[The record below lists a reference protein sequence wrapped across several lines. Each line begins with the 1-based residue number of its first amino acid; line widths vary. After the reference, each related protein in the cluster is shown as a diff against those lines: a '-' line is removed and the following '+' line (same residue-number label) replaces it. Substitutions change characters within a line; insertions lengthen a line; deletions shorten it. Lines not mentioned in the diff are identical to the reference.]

1 MSLLNLF
8 IPIHKIDAKQ
18 RLVYGTISEEITDKS
33 GEMLDYESAKPQFQK
48 WSDEQ
53 HKISGGKSKGNL
65 RAMHDNIAA
74 GKFTE
79 ISFDDD
85 AKKINGVAKVVD
97 DSEWAKVE
105 SGVYCGF
112 SIGGGY
118 AKRWKDPTNPGVT
131 RYTPEL
137 AEVSL
142 VDNPCVPT
150 ATFEFI
156 KEDGSTELRK
166 FNSSAQEAQHTMTN
180 TDMTKDERPQDKGG
194 VEQVWKAK
202 DGSTHLSKAAA
213 LKRNEEVEA
222 QEVAAPTL
230 DAIAKLDEALSKGS
244 KKKEEEDEDEE
255 KEGDDEETKKEKAA
269 RKAKK
274 KEEAEKAKKAE
285 EDEAEKARKA
295 KEDEDAAEKAGKEKE
310 EKAKKDQKEGDKSED
325 DEKEKKPKKK
335 EKAASEKS
343 ASGDLKKGMHGVSH
357 LAHLLDSINCLLQS
371 SSVEEAIEGDDS
383 EMPEKLKAWLK
394 DGADLLRDMVAE
406 ETAELADDN
415 EEDDDVLAMSAAVRN
430 LSKAGARHSKTD
442 MERVQKMHDLA
453 HEMHKCM
460 GDMVEKCDEMHKSSG
475 EMKNTAIDLGAEGD
489 KTKEDED
496 KAEKAVASEL
506 SKMTTKHDALVK
518 VISDLA
524 PKVGEMLKRVE
535 SQNDLMAEQ
544 AKRIAHLEDQ
554 PMPAKG
560 ALRRRKRRL
569 GSHGSGCP
577 QPAQRQKQG
586 RNQPLADEIRS
597 RQSRPTPRIGVRS
610 ERAFS
615 G

>member
-244 KKKEEEDEDEE
+244 KRKRKKTR
-255 KEGDDEETKKEKAA
+255 TKKKRATTK
-269 RKAKK
+269 RPK
-274 KEEAEKAKKAE
+274 
-285 EDEAEKARKA
+285 R
-295 KEDEDAAEKAGKEKE
+295 
-310 EKAKKDQKEGDKSED
+310 
-325 DEKEKKPKKK
+325 KKP
-335 EKAASEKS
+335 
-343 ASGDLKKGMHGVSH
+343 
-357 LAHLLDSINCLLQS
+357 
-371 SSVEEAIEGDDS
+371 
-383 EMPEKLKAWLK
+383 P
-394 DGADLLRDMVAE
+394 
-406 ETAELADDN
+406 
-415 EEDDDVLAMSAAVRN
+415 
-430 LSKAGARHSKTD
+430 AR
-442 MERVQKMHDLA
+442 
-453 HEMHKCM
+453 
-460 GDMVEKCDEMHKSSG
+460 
-475 EMKNTAIDLGAEGD
+475 
-489 KTKEDED
+489 
-496 KAEKAVASEL
+496 
-506 SKMTTKHDALVK
+506 
-518 VISDLA
+518 
-524 PKVGEMLKRVE
+524 P
-535 SQNDLMAEQ
+535 
-544 AKRIAHLEDQ
+544 
-554 PMPAKG
+554 
-560 ALRRRKRRL
+560 RRKRKPKRLRRPRKMKLRRL
-569 GSHGSGCP
+569 GRLRKMKTRLKKRARRKKRKLKKTRRKATNPKTMRKKKSQRRKKKP
-577 QPAQRQKQG
+577 RAKNPRPA
-586 RNQPLADEIRS
+586 IS
-597 RQSRPTPRIGVRS
+597 RRVCT
-610 ERAFS
+610 A
-615 G
+615 